1 MLQFPPTPEGKE
13 RIVSPD
19 PNALE
24 LVLRGWQ
31 QKEATV
37 AVSAV
42 GLAMR
47 VVLSGKIRASKQG
60 TWVIGNGRA
69 GLVFDARYATGR
81 IGDPAIV
88 PQAVREC
95 VAAEFVSVIEL
106 SLESGDECWFGE
118 IATAAS

>member
-1 MLQFPPTPEGKE
+1 MVQAG
-13 RIVSPD
+13 
-19 PNALE
+19 PNPLE
-24 LVLRGWQ
+24 VILRGWQ
-31 QKEATV
+31 ERGVTV

-42 GLAMR
+42 GLGMR

-81 IGDPAIV
+81 VGDPAVV
-88 PQAVREC
+88 PESVREC

-106 SLESGDECWFGE
+106 SLESGDECWLGE
-118 IATAAS
+118 IATRGA

>member
-1 MLQFPPTPEGKE
+1 MAPAN
-13 RIVSPD
+13 
-19 PNALE
+19 PNAME
-24 LVLRGWQ
+24 MILRAWQ
-31 QKEATV
+31 DTGVMV

-42 GLAMR
+42 GLGMR

-81 IGDPAIV
+81 VGDPAIV
-88 PQAVREC
+88 PELVREC
-95 VAAEFVSVIEL
+95 LSAEFVKVIEL

-118 IATAAS
+118 IATRGA

>member
-1 MLQFPPTPEGKE
+1 MAQTN
-13 RIVSPD
+13 
-19 PNALE
+19 PNAME
-24 LVLRGWQ
+24 VILRAWQ
-31 QKEATV
+31 DKGVTV

-42 GLAMR
+42 GLGMR

-81 IGDPAIV
+81 VGDPAVV
-88 PQAVREC
+88 PELVREC
-95 VAAEFVSVIEL
+95 LSAEFVSVIEL

-118 IATAAS
+118 IATRGA